1 MLYAILKWQQGP
13 LSSTS
18 WASFLCYGLFAVL
31 HSDVCVCNAFANWLS
46 SALAFESLRSTIIF
60 G

>member
-1 MLYAILKWQQGP
+1 MLYAILKGQQGP

-18 WASFLCYGLFAVL
+18 WASFLCYALFAVL
-31 HSDVCVCNAFANWLS
+31 HSGVCVCNVFANWLS